1 MGYRSDVAYVIQF
14 DTIERKREFVALRKL
29 VPETYKAL
37 SECKCVDDDSLYITA
52 EFEYVKWYE
61 GYDDVEMHMNM
72 LRELDGDGES
82 GVVGVGAQFI
92 RVGEEADDIEMENY
106 GTIDVYALSVSR
118 EICMDV

>member
-29 VPETYKAL
+29 VPETHKAL
-37 SECKCVDDDSLYITA
+37 SECKRVDDDSLYITA
-52 EFEYVKWYE
+52 EFENVKWYE

-82 GVVGVGAQFI
+82 GVEGVGAQFI
-92 RVGEEADDIEMENY
+92 RIGEEHDDTETEYY
-106 GTIDVYALSVSR
+106 GTIEVYALSVHR
-118 EICMDV
+118 DICMDV

>member
-29 VPETYKAL
+29 VPETHKAL
-37 SECKCVDDDSLYITA
+37 SECKRVDDDSLYITA
-52 EFEYVKWYE
+52 EFENVKWYE

-82 GVVGVGAQFI
+82 GGEGVGAQFI

-106 GTIDVYALSVSR
+106 GTMDVYALSVSR